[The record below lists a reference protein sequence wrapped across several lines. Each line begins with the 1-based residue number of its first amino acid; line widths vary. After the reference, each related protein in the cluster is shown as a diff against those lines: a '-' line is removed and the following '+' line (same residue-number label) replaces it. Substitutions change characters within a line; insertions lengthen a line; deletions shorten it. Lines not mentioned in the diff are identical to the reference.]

1 MDGQAMPPYLTSFND
16 NSMIVEAP
24 AGHEVVRLANA
35 VMALTREAHAHEKD
49 R

>member
-16 NSMIVEAP
+16 KSMIAGPTGDEA
-24 AGHEVVRLANA
+24 VRLANA
-35 VMALTREAHAHEKD
+35 VIALTQEAHAHEKN